1 MATYNESLKKYDYE
15 NLPVLSKVK
24 IGDQVYYLKDAE
36 LRALVDTF
44 GDAVKYNVDKDT
56 LTTDG
61 NLATVK
67 AMKAY
72 IEAQVAGLTGAM
84 HFVGVKT
91 QEEFEAGIAGSNG
104 DVIIVGKAEYVYS
117 DGEWKLIGDEGTYA
131 TIAGVEA
138 AYVKKTL
145 TIAGIDHANDIT
157 ADELIAALGLKALA
171 FKDSATTTL
180 TDYATGIEGAA
191 YTPAG
196 NVGVEL
202 TNTSTAMTSAG
213 TFTPAGNV
221 TGKTTAAGTVAIARD
236 DTNGVAVSGTV
247 SAPTITVT
255 PNTASV
261 QHIDSLGQL
270 PSYTAARYVAPSVT
284 ETKSAFATEGFKAAL
299 DTEDVEMLVF
309 SAATTSDALTGT
321 GFNAGSYTAAEFNA
335 GALPTFGTAQT
346 VVTGIASAEAT
357 APVFTGDKFGATFTG
372 TEAAIT
378 AEFAGT
384 EGNVSV
390 SGNYDKATAAAGTF
404 TGTEATIAPT
414 LTKGTK
420 TVTVQ

>member
-1 MATYNESLKKYDYE
+1 MAYDYK

-56 LTTDG
+56 VATDG

-91 QEEFEAGIAGSNG
+91 KEEFEAGIVGSNG
-104 DVIIVGKAEYVYS
+104 DVIIVETAEYVYS
-117 DGEWKLIGDEGTYA
+117 DGEWKLIGDEGVYA
-131 TIAGVEA
+131 TKAGVEA
-138 AYVKKTL
+138 AYVKKSL
-145 TIAGIDHANDIT
+145 TIAGIDHADDIT
-157 ADELIAALGLKALA
+157 AAELIAALGLKALA

-196 NVGVEL
+196 TVGVEL
-202 TNTSTAMTSAG
+202 TNTSTAMTSNG
-213 TFTPAGNV
+213 TFTPAGTV
-221 TGKTTAAGTVAIARD
+221 AGKTTAVGTVAIARD
-236 DTNGVAVSGTV
+236 DANGVAVSGTV

-270 PSYTAARYVAPSVT
+270 PSYTAAQYVAPSVT
-284 ETKSAFATEGFKAAL
+284 ETKSAFAAEGLVAKVGEGEGA
-299 DTEDVEMLVF
+299 EILVF

-335 GALPTFGTAQT
+335 GALPTLGAAQT

-357 APVFTGDKFGATFTG
+357 APVFSGDKFGATFTG
-372 TEAAIT
+372 TEANIT
-378 AEFAGT
+378 AEFTGT
-384 EGNVSV
+384 EGAVAV

-404 TGTEATIAPT
+404 TGTDATIAPT

-420 TVTVQ
+420 AITVQ

>member
-1 MATYNESLKKYDYE
+1 MANIYK

-24 IGDQVYYLKDAE
+24 IGEQVYYLKDAE

-44 GDAVKYNVDKDT
+44 GDAVNYSVDKDT
-56 LTTDG
+56 VTTDG

-84 HFVGVKT
+84 HFVGVK
-91 QEEFEAGIAGSNG
+91 EELPAEGANG
-104 DVIIVGKAEYVYS
+104 DVVIVGTAEYVYS
-117 DGEWKLIGDEGTYA
+117 DGEWKLIGDEGVYA
-131 TIAGVEA
+131 TNAGVEA

-145 TIAGIDHANDIT
+145 TIAGIDHADNIT
-157 ADELIAALGLKALA
+157 AEELITALGLKALA

-191 YTPAG
+191 YTPVG
-196 NVGVEL
+196 QVNVEV
-202 TNTSTAMTSAG
+202 TNTSTAMASTG
-213 TFTPAGNV
+213 TFTPAG
-221 TGKTTAAGTVAIARD
+221 TIAGKTTAAGTVAIARD
-236 DTNGVAVSGTV
+236 DANGVAVSGTV

-261 QHIDSLGQL
+261 QHITSVGKL
-270 PSYTAARYVAPSVT
+270 PTYTAAQYVAPTVN
-284 ETKSAFATEGFKAAL
+284 ETKAQFAAEGIVA
-299 DTEDVEMLVF
+299 TVGEGEDAEILVF
-309 SAATTSDALTGT
+309 AAANKVDALTGT
-321 GFNAGSYTAAEFNA
+321 GFNGGSYTAAEFNA
-335 GALPTFGTAQT
+335 GELPALGQAQT

-357 APVFTGDKFGATFTG
+357 APTFTGDKFGATFTG
-372 TEAAIT
+372 TEANIT
-378 AEFAGT
+378 ADFTGT
-384 EGNVSV
+384 QGTVNV
-390 SGNYDKATAAAGTF
+390 SGNYDKATAATGAF

-420 TVTVQ
+420 AITVQ